1 MGLPLVKAYAI
12 QDVLYVETG
21 LPTTVRV
28 YDITGGIRYSSVV
41 TGDTQIT
48 GLTKGV
54 YMVVLDRGT
63 GRKVVKVRIN

>member
-1 MGLPLVKAYAI
+1 M
-12 QDVLYVETG
+12 ETG

-28 YDITGGIRYSSVV
+28 YDSTGGIRYSSVV